1 VPHEELVAQVQILAR
16 KVALDDFDA
25 GVAASVMSVLRVI
38 PFNSAALI
46 GVVCSAPSKTRNRFS
61 PAPSLS
67 RPVEA
72 SAIPS
77 PKPSRRA
84 SRATSCPER

>member
-1 VPHEELVAQVQILAR
+1 MISE
-16 KVALDDFDA
+16 
-25 GVAASVMSVLRVI
+25 LRVM
-38 PFNSAALI
+38 PLSRAALT
-46 GVVCSAPSKTRNRFS
+46 GGVCSAPSKTRNRFS

-72 SAIPS
+72 SAMPS

-84 SRATSCPER
+84 